1 MNVDDG
7 LRALGRRVAEDLLEK
22 LSEARAVVVATED
35 GFELAFATR
44 ESLEASRI
52 AAMTSSIAA
61 ICDSVSR
68 ETGLG
73 STRSFVVD
81 ASGGFL
87 VMRGVQNGQVRL
99 VLSTLTRN
107 GALLGM
113 VMNAVG
119 ESARALAA

>member
-1 MNVDDG
+1 MNVDAQ
-7 LRALGRRVAEDLLEK
+7 LKALGQRVADDLLEK
-22 LSEARAVVVATED
+22 LGDARAVVVATED
-35 GFELAFATR
+35 GFELAYAVR
-44 ESLEASRI
+44 DGIEASRI

-61 ICDSVSR
+61 ICEGVTR
-68 ETGLG
+68 EAGMG

-81 ASGGFL
+81 ASEGFL

-99 VLSTLTRN
+99 VLSALTRQ
-107 GALLGM
+107 GTLLGM

>member
-1 MNVDDG
+1 MNVDER
-7 LRALGRRVAEDLLEK
+7 LKALGRRVAEELLEK

-44 ESLEASRI
+44 EELEAARI

-68 ETGLG
+68 EAGLG
-73 STRSFVVD
+73 HTKSFVVE
-81 ASGGFL
+81 ASDGFM

-119 ESARALAA
+119 ESARALSA